1 MILTGFDIYQYR
13 VPLVAT
19 LKLGGTLLFEREG
32 LLVRLS
38 SSAGAVGWGDI
49 APLPGF
55 SRETLPEARE
65 QIIAQREALRGWFI
79 TADWIEPEGT
89 FVHHLDAQGL
99 APSVR
104 FGLELALWNLHA
116 AARRTSVAHLLA
128 SQPRTTVSLNG
139 LLMGAAED
147 TRENA
152 WQMREAGYQA
162 VKLKVGRG
170 ALEKDVERV
179 RTVSRVL
186 GPSIGLRLDA
196 NRAWSLDEAAAFVR
210 AIANVTIEYI
220 EEPLQD
226 PKRLPEF
233 VDAYQVPVALDETL
247 IGIPA
252 ESLGAHAYAR
262 AVILKPTL
270 LGGLIPTRRLAQRAA
285 TLGMM
290 PVFSA
295 SFETG
300 VGLQGLVAL
309 AAALSPDDIPAGL
322 DTYRWLADDVMT
334 PHLDLGH
341 GRLDVAT
348 VLGASRSINKG
359 LLKEV

>member
-19 LKLGGTLLFEREG
+19 LKLGGALLFEREG
-32 LLVRLS
+32 LLVRLRS
-38 SSAGAVGWGDI
+38 STGAVGWGEI

-65 QIIAQREALRGWFI
+65 QITAQREALRGWFI

-89 FVHHLDAQGL
+89 FVHHLDEQEL
-99 APSVR
+99 VPSVR

-116 AARRTSVAHLLA
+116 DARCTSVAHLLA
-128 SQPRTTVSLNG
+128 AQPRRELALNG
-139 LLMGAAED
+139 LLMGSAED
-147 TRENA
+147 IRENA
-152 WQMREAGYQA
+152 GKMREAGYRA
-162 VKLKVGRG
+162 VKLKVGQG
-170 ALEKDVERV
+170 ALEKEVERV
-179 RTVSRVL
+179 RTVRQVL
-186 GPSIGLRLDA
+186 GPGVGLRLDA
-196 NRAWSLDEAAAFVR
+196 NKAWSLDEAAAF
-210 AIANVTIEYI
+210 AQGIADVAVEYI
-220 EEPLQD
+220 EEPLLD

-233 VDAYQVPVALDETL
+233 VDAYQVPVALDESLTD
-247 IGIPA
+247 IPPEA
-252 ESLGAHAYAR
+252 LGAHAYAR

-270 LGGLIPTRRLAQRAA
+270 LGGLIPTRRLAQRATA
-285 TLGMM
+285 LGMT

-295 SFETG
+295 AFETS

-309 AAALSPDDIPAGL
+309 AAALSPDDIPVGL

-334 PHLDLGH
+334 PRLDLGN

-348 VLGASRSINKG
+348 VLEASRSINEA

>member
-1 MILTGFDIYQYR
+1 MILTGFDVFQYR
-13 VPLVAT
+13 VPLVVT
-19 LKLGGTLLFEREG
+19 LKLGGALLFEREG

-38 SSAGAVGWGDI
+38 SSTGAVGWGDI

-55 SRETLPEARE
+55 SHETLSEARR
-65 QIIAQREALRGWFI
+65 QITAQREALRGWFI
-79 TADWIEPEGT
+79 TDDWIEPEGT
-89 FVHHLDAQGL
+89 FVHHLEAQDL

-116 AARRTSVAHLLA
+116 ASRRTSVAHLLA
-128 SQPRTTVSLNG
+128 PQPRAMVSVNG
-139 LLMGAAED
+139 LLMGSTQEI
-147 TRENA
+147 RENA
-152 WQMREAGYQA
+152 LRLREAGYRA
-162 VKLKVGRG
+162 VKLKIGRG
-170 ALEKDVERV
+170 AVEEDVGRV
-179 RTVSRVL
+179 RAVSRVI
-186 GPSIGLRLDA
+186 GPEVGLRFDA

-210 AIANVTIEYI
+210 GIAGVSLEYI

-233 VDAYQVPVALDETL
+233 VEAHQVPVALDETL
-247 IGIPA
+247 MDIPA
-252 ESLGAHAYAR
+252 EALGAHAYAR

-270 LGGLIPTRRLAQRAA
+270 LGGLMPTRRMAQRATA
-285 TLGMM
+285 LGMK

-295 SFETG
+295 TFETG

-309 AAALSPDDIPAGL
+309 VAALSPDDIPAGL

-341 GRLDVAT
+341 GSLDVAM
-348 VLGASRSINKG
+348 VLRASRSINET
-359 LLKEV
+359 LLKEI

>member
-1 MILTGFDIYQYR
+1 MILTGFDIFQYR

-19 LKLGGTLLFEREG
+19 LKLGGALLFEREG
-32 LLVRLS
+32 LLVRLKS
-38 SSAGAVGWGDI
+38 STGAVGWGDI

-55 SRETLPEARE
+55 SEETLAEARE
-65 QIIAQREALRGWFI
+65 QITAQREALRGWFI

-89 FVHHLDAQGL
+89 FMHHLDAQAL

-128 SQPRTTVSLNG
+128 RQPRTAVSLNG
-139 LLMGAAED
+139 LLMGSAED
-147 TRENA
+147 IREHA

-162 VKLKVGRG
+162 VKLKVGRE
-170 ALEKDVERV
+170 ALEKDIERV
-179 RTVSRVL
+179 RAVSRVL
-186 GPSIGLRLDA
+186 GPGVGLRLDA
-196 NRAWSLDEAAAFVR
+196 NRAWSPDEAAAFVR
-210 AIANVTIEYI
+210 GIAGVTIEYL

-226 PKRLPEF
+226 PRRLPEF
-233 VDAYQVPVALDETL
+233 AEAYQVPIALDETL
-247 IGIPA
+247 VGISA
-252 ESLGAHAYAR
+252 EALGAHAYAR
-262 AVILKPTL
+262 AIILKPTL
-270 LGGLIPTRRLAQRAA
+270 LGGLIPTRRLAQRATA
-285 TLGMM
+285 LGMT

-322 DTYRWLADDVMT
+322 DTYRWLADDVIN
-334 PHLDLGH
+334 PRLDLGH

-348 VLGASRSINKG
+348 VLGASRTVNEA